1 MTTSN
6 ATALKEFVLQ
16 KSKERKL
23 SLRDVARNIGISI
36 SYLSEMLNGKKAIDV
51 DLCNRIAD
59 FFGTQRV
66 TIYNMVGWINLNE
79 DEEFLVRFQ
88 EYAKNNPEFANLVQV
103 IMNTDDKKERDRIS
117 RLLRA
122 GLEK

>member
-1 MTTSN
+1 
-6 ATALKEFVLQ
+6 
-16 KSKERKL
+16 
-23 SLRDVARNIGISI
+23 
-36 SYLSEMLNGKKAIDV
+36 
-51 DLCNRIAD
+51 
-59 FFGTQRV
+59 
-66 TIYNMVGWINLNE
+66 MVGWINLNE